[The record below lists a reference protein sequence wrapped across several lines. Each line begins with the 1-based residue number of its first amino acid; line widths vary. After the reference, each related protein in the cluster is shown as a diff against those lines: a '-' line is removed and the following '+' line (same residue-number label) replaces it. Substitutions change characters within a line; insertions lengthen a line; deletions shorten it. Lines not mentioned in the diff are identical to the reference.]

1 MVMQLYCKFLK
12 DYSLIMDRERF
23 LWRGLGG
30 VRSNSATATGR
41 VTGLLFQRSRRDSGV
56 YMRGI

>member
-1 MVMQLYCKFLK
+1 MVMQLHCKFLK

-30 VRSNSATATGR
+30 FSMQFCYCYCYWEGYWFVVSET
-41 VTGLLFQRSRRDSGV
+41 
-56 YMRGI
+56 